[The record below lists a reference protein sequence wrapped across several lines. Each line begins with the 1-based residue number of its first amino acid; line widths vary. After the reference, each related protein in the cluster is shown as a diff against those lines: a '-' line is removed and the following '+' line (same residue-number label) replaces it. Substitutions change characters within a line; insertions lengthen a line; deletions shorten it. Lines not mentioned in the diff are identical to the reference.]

1 MELRYTQQLWMVENL
16 KLKMLVAAESV
27 LEGNKDSILLRRM
40 IQDFPLEILQLNLL
54 WVFDKFSNDNN

>member
-1 MELRYTQQLWMVENL
+1 LELRYTQQLWMVENL

-40 IQDFPLEILQLNLL
+40 IQDVPLEILQLNLL

>member
-40 IQDFPLEILQLNLL
+40 IQDVPLEILQLNLL

>member
-1 MELRYTQQLWMVENL
+1 
-16 KLKMLVAAESV
+16 MLVAAESV

-40 IQDFPLEILQLNLL
+40 IQDVPLEILQLNLL